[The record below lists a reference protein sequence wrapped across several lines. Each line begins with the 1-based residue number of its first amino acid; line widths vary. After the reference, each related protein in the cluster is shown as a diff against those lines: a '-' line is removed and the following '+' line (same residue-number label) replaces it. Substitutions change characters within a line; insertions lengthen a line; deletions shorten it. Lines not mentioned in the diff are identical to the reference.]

1 MNDAVDRVITERE
14 AMDSGFSGGLAL
26 SALAHV
32 LLIGVAVAAPLLLP
46 KLPPLRVQEGFA
58 VPMPPGGGGTPT
70 VQPPAPTA
78 SAAPAA
84 APEPEAPPPA
94 PPPKVIKPPRP
105 EPKKETGLPRPDAK
119 KRPRAKPSASP
130 TPPQTAYDPRTDARR
145 ASGPGGAGTSPAT
158 PGLEFGPPGPG
169 VPGGTDWLGDWYL
182 AGVQRKIWMIWAQ
195 QVKSGFSQ
203 SIAVRFT
210 ILADGAVTDV
220 QVTQS
225 SGATLLD
232 LAAQR
237 AVVSAAPFGPLPR
250 NYGTNRYTIQAVFK
264 PTTP

>member
-1 MNDAVDRVITERE
+1 VNDAVDRVITERE

-46 KLPPLRVQEGFA
+46 KPPPLRVQEGFA

-78 SAAPAA
+78 SAAP
-84 APEPEAPPPA
+84 EPEALPPA

-145 ASGPGGAGTSPAT
+145 ASGPGGTGTSTAT

-203 SIAVRFT
+203 SIAVRFM

-220 QVTQS
+220 
-225 SGATLLD
+225 
-232 LAAQR
+232 
-237 AVVSAAPFGPLPR
+237 
-250 NYGTNRYTIQAVFK
+250 
-264 PTTP
+264 